1 MKITNQ
7 FMTHITLKLNTI
19 LNIPQETKKFIK
31 NQDKRKNILLGIIIV
46 FVISVIFFRNLIR
59 YENFFK
65 NGVLR

>member
-1 MKITNQ
+1 
-7 FMTHITLKLNTI
+7 MTHITLKLNTI

-31 NQDKRKNILLGIIIV
+31 NQDKRKNILLDIIIV

>member
-1 MKITNQ
+1 
-7 FMTHITLKLNTI
+7 MTHITLKLNTI

-31 NQDKRKNILLGIIIV
+31 NQDKRKNILLGIIIE

>member
-1 MKITNQ
+1 
-7 FMTHITLKLNTI
+7 MTHITLKLNTI

-31 NQDKRKNILLGIIIV
+31 NQDKRKNILLGIII

>member
-1 MKITNQ
+1 
-7 FMTHITLKLNTI
+7 MTYITLKLNTI
-19 LNIPQETKKFIK
+19 LNISQETKKFIK

-46 FVISVIFFRNLIR
+46 FVISVIFFRNIIR

>member
-1 MKITNQ
+1 
-7 FMTHITLKLNTI
+7 MTYITLKLNTI
-19 LNIPQETKKFIK
+19 LNISQETKKFIK

>member
-1 MKITNQ
+1 
-7 FMTHITLKLNTI
+7 MTHITLKLNTI

-31 NQDKRKNILLGIIIV
+31 NQDKRKNILLDIIIL

-59 YENFFK
+59 YDNFFK

>member
-1 MKITNQ
+1 
-7 FMTHITLKLNTI
+7 MTHITLKLNTI

>member
-1 MKITNQ
+1 
-7 FMTHITLKLNTI
+7 MTHITLKLNTI

-59 YENFFK
+59 YENFFE

>member
-1 MKITNQ
+1 
-7 FMTHITLKLNTI
+7 MTHITLKLNTI

-31 NQDKRKNILLGIIIV
+31 NQDKLRFKKQKNILLGIIIV

>member
-1 MKITNQ
+1 
-7 FMTHITLKLNTI
+7 MTYITLKLNTI